1 MEPHS
6 GGLKTVCVS
15 TALERWGPIARSTTE
30 LPLTA
35 EDPLTGNTH
44 PLHPQQQAR
53 LFAEPSSSSL
63 LPFQSSGL
71 LRAWTLQL
79 CVDEIRHSSLRLVHI
94 PPGSAS
100 FTQRMCQLHSWM
112 GKQMLSGLKWDSW
125 RKIVRTEG
133 RGTARQGSGS
143 SVMMSHK
150 TL

>member
-44 PLHPQQQAR
+44 PLHPQRQAR

-63 LPFQSSGL
+63 LLFQSSGP

-100 FTQRMCQLHSWM
+100 FTKNVPATFLD
-112 GKQMLSGLKWDSW
+112 GKANAVG
-125 RKIVRTEG
+125 TEVG
-133 RGTARQGSGS
+133 FLEEN
-143 SVMMSHK
+143 H
-150 TL
+150 